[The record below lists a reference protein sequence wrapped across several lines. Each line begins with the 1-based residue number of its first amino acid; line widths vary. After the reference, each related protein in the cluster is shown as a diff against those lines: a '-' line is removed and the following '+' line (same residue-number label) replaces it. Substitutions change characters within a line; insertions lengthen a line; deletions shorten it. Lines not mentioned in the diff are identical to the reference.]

1 MSTAKIL
8 IKYSTSKCNRELLEF
23 LHSNV
28 YDLNEKIKWSVV
40 IVYPNITSKLDNRI
54 KKLPALII
62 NKTIITGNSSIKK
75 HLLSITSRSV
85 SKTSDTRSNSLKSYW
100 DEEMYSGKDNE
111 EEDTKVME
119 TIRQRALEVTI
130 DRQEQNKPKKKP
142 SRITREDNVQIENV
156 NADDIS
162 SMVKGDP
169 MMEKFWANQEC
180 TPGFE

>member
-1 MSTAKIL
+1 MSAAKIL
-8 IKYSTSKCNRELLEF
+8 IKYSTSKCNRELLDF

-28 YDLNEKIKWSVV
+28 YALNEKIKWFVV
-40 IVYPNITSKLDNRI
+40 IVYPDIASKLDNKI

-62 NKTIITGNSSIKK
+62 NKTVITGNSSIKK
-75 HLLSITSRSV
+75 HLLSIISGSAP
-85 SKTSDTRSNSLKSYW
+85 KTSSAHPNSLENYW
-100 DEEMYSGKDNE
+100 NEEMYSGQDNE
-111 EEDTKVME
+111 EEDAKVME

-130 DRQEQNKPKKKP
+130 DRQEQNKPKRKP
-142 SRITREDNVQIENV
+142 PKNTREDNVQIENV

-162 SMVKGDP
+162 SMVKGDT